1 MGKGRG
7 YIDWFFVFKNDKI
20 LKNTFKSKNEISINL
35 HTISKMQDMHTQAP
49 HHTLGL
55 LIDKINWI
63 SLTFLTFPYLSDRMR
78 FSF

>member
-35 HTISKMQDMHTQAP
+35 DTISKIHDMRIHKPTPHIGFTDRQD
-49 HHTLGL
+49 
-55 LIDKINWI
+55 
-63 SLTFLTFPYLSDRMR
+63 
-78 FSF
+78 